1 MNILIVGFYSPE
13 TMAWYL
19 ERNLK
24 KMGHNVDIFCYRSIF
39 KKVSP
44 NSMLSKGFRH
54 LPLFENVYLHK
65 INNTLLN
72 IVKKKRYNLVI
83 FLKAE
88 TIFPSTIA
96 GVRSYSDKIINWY
109 MDPIIG
115 LDKGFILESIQHYD
129 YFFTKDSFIKKR
141 LNELGFS
148 NVEFLL
154 EAFDPEVYTPTKKF
168 EEYKSDISMVGNIY
182 DYRLRILNS
191 LKEYD
196 LKVWGKLI
204 FINKDKVRGFYQG
217 RPAISDEKNKIFNS
231 AKIVLNTHNP
241 FEISG
246 ANVRLF
252 EICGSGAFQLSDTT
266 LYTDHLFK
274 NKKEVVFYNNIDELK
289 ELAQY
294 YLKNN
299 EERNKIAL
307 EGHKRVIKE
316 HTYGVRLN
324 QLFKIIKMN

>member
-39 KKVSP
+39 KKISP
-44 NSMLSKGFRH
+44 NSIFSKGFRH
-54 LPLFENVYLHK
+54 LPLFENIYLHK
-65 INNTLLN
+65 INNTLLS
-72 IVKKKRYNLVI
+72 IVRKKRYNLII

-88 TIFPSTIA
+88 TIFPSTIENI
-96 GVRSYSDKIINWY
+96 RSYADKIINWY

-115 LDKGFILESIQHYD
+115 LDKGYILDSIQYYD
-129 YFFTKDSFIKKR
+129 HFFTKDTFIKKR
-141 LNELGFS
+141 LNGLGFN
-148 NVEFLL
+148 NVGFLL
-154 EAFDPEVYTPTKKF
+154 EAFDPDIYKPTKKF
-168 EEYKSDISMVGNIY
+168 DEYESDISMVGNIY

-191 LKEYD
+191 LKEYN

-204 FINKDKVRGFYQG
+204 SVDKNKVKTFYQG
-217 RPAISDEKNKIFNS
+217 RPAILDEKNKIFNS

-266 LYTDHLFK
+266 LYTYNLFK
-274 NKKEVVFYNNIDELK
+274 NKKEVLFYNNIEELK
-289 ELAQY
+289 ELTQY
-294 YLKNN
+294 YLNN
-299 EERNKIAL
+299 AEERNKIAL
-307 EGHKRVIKE
+307 AGHKRVIKE
-316 HTYGVRLN
+316 HTYDVRLKE
-324 QLFKIIKMN
+324 LFRIIKTS